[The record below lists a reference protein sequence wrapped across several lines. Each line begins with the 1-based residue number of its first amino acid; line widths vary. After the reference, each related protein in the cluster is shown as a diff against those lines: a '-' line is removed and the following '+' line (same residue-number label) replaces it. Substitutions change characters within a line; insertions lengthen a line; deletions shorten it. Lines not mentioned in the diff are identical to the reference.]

1 MVNSSLNGNQNMNK
15 FFSVLVL
22 GSALALS
29 ACGGD
34 SDSSGSY
41 NSSTPKPTPTNPT
54 PNNPNPTNPTS
65 ATCASTG
72 TSPATVNVTVP
83 NNGSCT
89 YSASIVN
96 SGAKVT
102 YSCSNGTLNA
112 GGSIHGSGSLNLNNY
127 QFSCA
132 K

>member
-1 MVNSSLNGNQNMNK
+1 MNK
-15 FFSVLVL
+15 FVSVLVL

-34 SDSSGSY
+34 SDSSGS
-41 NSSTPKPTPTNPT
+41 NNTTPAKPTPTNPT
-54 PNNPNPTNPTS
+54 PNNPKPTNPTS

-89 YSASIVN
+89 YSASFVN

-112 GGSIHGSGSLNLNNY
+112 GGSIHGSGSVNLNNY

>member
-1 MVNSSLNGNQNMNK
+1 MNK

-34 SDSSGSY
+34 SDSSGS
-41 NSSTPKPTPTNPT
+41 NNDTPDLPTNPT
-54 PNNPNPTNPTS
+54 L

-72 TSPATVNVTVP
+72 ISPATVNVTVP

-89 YSASIVN
+89 YSASVVN

-112 GGSIHGSGSLNLNNY
+112 GGSIFGSGSLNLNNY
-127 QFSCA
+127 QFRCA